1 MLHSGNDIF
10 PNFKCNC
17 PQQQCSKIVE
27 IAASHGEKIS
37 VFYAKPGS
45 TIIQTN
51 KIIFYLY
58 NAYFRTFLATISI
71 QIEKSIDGVLGI

>member
-51 KIIFYLY
+51 KIMLYFDDMLY
-58 NAYFRTFLATISI
+58 NKYFEI
-71 QIEKSIDGVLGI
+71 